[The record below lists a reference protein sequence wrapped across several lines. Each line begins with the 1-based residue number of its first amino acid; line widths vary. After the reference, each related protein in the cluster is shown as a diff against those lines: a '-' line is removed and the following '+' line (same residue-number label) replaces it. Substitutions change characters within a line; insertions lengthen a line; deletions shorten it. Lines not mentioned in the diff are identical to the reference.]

1 MKKEVNKQEF
11 KDVIVEGK
19 VVSAYYGTTKYD
31 DEKKYRLSVYSEVI
45 DYTEFNAFDNSG
57 AKLTPAWFKEQ
68 KGYINLSSRFD
79 IPVMN
84 TDGEEMTTQEWL
96 DTKKAVHSFIK
107 LKVRQKEGAVYPA
120 AIIVVEDGE
129 EADPF
134 AGM

>member
-1 MKKEVNKQEF
+1 MKKETKKQEF

-19 VVSAYYGTTKYD
+19 VVSVYYGKTKYD
-31 DEKKYRLSVYSEVI
+31 DEKKYRLSVFSEVI
-45 DYTEFNAFDNSG
+45 DYTEFTAFDNSG
-57 AKLTPAWFKEQ
+57 AKLTPAWFKDQ
-68 KGYINLSSRFD
+68 KGYINLSSKFD

-84 TDGEEMTTQEWL
+84 TDGEEITTEEWL

>member
-1 MKKEVNKQEF
+1 MKKEAKKEEF
-11 KDVIVEGK
+11 KDVIIEGK
-19 VVSAYYGTTKYD
+19 VVSAYYGKTKYD
-31 DEKKYRLSVYSEVI
+31 DEKKYRLSVFSEVI
-45 DYTEFNAFDNSG
+45 DYTEFTAFDNSG

-79 IPVMN
+79 IPVMSS
-84 TDGEEMTTQEWL
+84 DGEEMTTQEWL

>member
-1 MKKEVNKQEF
+1 MKKEAKKEEF
-11 KDVIVEGK
+11 KDVIIEGK
-19 VVSAYYGTTKYD
+19 VVSAYYGKTKYD
-31 DEKKYRLSVYSEVI
+31 DEKKYRLSVFSEVI
-45 DYTEFNAFDNSG
+45 DYTEFTAFDNSG
-57 AKLTPAWFKEQ
+57 AKLTPAWFKDQ
-68 KGYINLSSRFD
+68 KGYINLSSKFD

-84 TDGEEMTTQEWL
+84 TDGEEITTEEWL

>member
-1 MKKEVNKQEF
+1 MKKETKKAEF

-31 DEKKYRLSVYSEVI
+31 DNKKYRLSIYSEVI
-45 DYTEFNAFDNSG
+45 DYTEFTAFDNSG

-68 KGYINLSSRFD
+68 KGYINLSSLFD

-107 LKVRQKEGAVYPA
+107 VKVSQKEGAVYPA

>member
-1 MKKEVNKQEF
+1 MKKEVKKAEF

-31 DEKKYRLSVYSEVI
+31 DNKKYRLSIYSEVI
-45 DYTEFNAFDNSG
+45 DYTEFTAFDNSG

-68 KGYINLSSRFD
+68 NGYINLSSLFD
-79 IPVMN
+79 IPVMSS
-84 TDGEEMTTQEWL
+84 DGEEMTTQEWL

-120 AIIVVEDGE
+120 AIIVVEDGD

>member
-1 MKKEVNKQEF
+1 MKKETKKAEF

-31 DEKKYRLSVYSEVI
+31 DNKKYRLSIYSEVI
-45 DYTEFNAFDNSG
+45 DYTEFTAFDNSG

-68 KGYINLSSRFD
+68 KGYINLSSLFD

-120 AIIVVEDGE
+120 AIIVVEDGD